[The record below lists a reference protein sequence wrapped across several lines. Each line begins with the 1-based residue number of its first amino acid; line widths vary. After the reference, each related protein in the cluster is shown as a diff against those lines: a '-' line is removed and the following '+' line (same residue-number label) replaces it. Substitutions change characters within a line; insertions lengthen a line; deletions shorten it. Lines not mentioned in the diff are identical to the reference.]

1 MKKIVSLVTLVLII
15 FSNNGFAAFNQAPAI
30 ELPGVDKNVSLEDF
44 RGKVVYLDFWA
55 SWCVPCI
62 KSFPWMDEIK
72 QKYSEKGFEIIAIN
86 LDKDRAAAD
95 DFLKELNVSFTI
107 AFDESGDSAA
117 QYKLKGMPTSYLIGR
132 DGKVYASHIGF
143 IDKDKEGLEKEIVN
157 LLNRNN

>member
-1 MKKIVSLVTLVLII
+1 MKKIVSLVTLVLIL
-15 FSNNGFAAFNQAPAI
+15 FSNNGFAALNQAPTI
-30 ELPGVDKNVSLEDF
+30 ELPGVDKNVSLKDF

-143 IDKDKEGLEKEIVN
+143 IDKDKVELEKAIVN
-157 LLNRNN
+157 LINKK

>member
-15 FSNNGFAAFNQAPAI
+15 FSNNGFAAFNQTPAI

-72 QKYSEKGFEIIAIN
+72 QKYSEKGFEIIAVN

-95 DFLKELNVSFTI
+95 NFLKELNVSFTI

-143 IDKDKEGLEKEIVN
+143 IDKDKVELEKAIVN
-157 LLNRNN
+157 LINKK

>member
-1 MKKIVSLVTLVLII
+1 MKKIVSLVTLVLIL
-15 FSNNGFAAFNQAPAI
+15 FSNNGFAALNQAPTI
-30 ELPGVDKNVSLEDF
+30 ELPGVDKNVSLKDF

-62 KSFPWMDEIK
+62 KYFPWMDEIK

-143 IDKDKEGLEKEIVN
+143 IDKDKVELEKAIVN
-157 LLNRNN
+157 LINKK

>member
-1 MKKIVSLVTLVLII
+1 MKKIILLVSLVLTL
-15 FSNNGFAAFNQAPAI
+15 FSNNSFSVFNQAPNI
-30 ELPGVDKNVSLEDF
+30 ELPGVDENVNLESF

-95 DFLKELNVSFTI
+95 NFLKELSVSFTI
-107 AFDESGDSAA
+107 AFDQSGDSAA

-132 DGKVYASHIGF
+132 NGKVYASHVGF
-143 IDKDKEGLEKEIVN
+143 TDKDKEGLEKEIVN

>member
-95 DFLKELNVSFTI
+95 DFLKKLNVSFTI

-117 QYKLKGMPTSYLIGR
+117 KYKLKGMPTSYLIGR

-143 IDKDKEGLEKEIVN
+143 IDKDKVELEKAIVN
-157 LLNRNN
+157 LINKK